1 MLSDFRSFK
10 ISTRLY
16 AEKKR
21 CTTVIHERQMKKIA
35 RDDKLLREMIAAID
49 KDFHVLKLFRG
60 GLQNF
65 LLQLARRTVS

>member
-1 MLSDFRSFK
+1 MLS
-10 ISTRLY
+10 
-16 AEKKR
+16 
-21 CTTVIHERQMKKIA
+21 
-35 RDDKLLREMIAAID
+35 EMIAAMD